1 MIGFTVGCLSL
12 IVVLSTRMIYQVLLR
27 IATALEA
34 TAGATAEAKAA
45 TLTAVQEARQAI
57 ATMKQQRAAS
67 DAAVTASLKRMETV
81 TQDLLRRVPAKKG
94 FRTQ

>member
-1 MIGFTVGCLSL
+1 MIILLALIGGTFFILGCSCFAALS
-12 IVVLSTRMIYQVLLR
+12 R
-27 IATALEA
+27 IATALEVA
-34 TAGATAEAKAA
+34 ADAA
-45 TLTAVQEARQAI
+45 TDAKTATLAAVQEARQAI